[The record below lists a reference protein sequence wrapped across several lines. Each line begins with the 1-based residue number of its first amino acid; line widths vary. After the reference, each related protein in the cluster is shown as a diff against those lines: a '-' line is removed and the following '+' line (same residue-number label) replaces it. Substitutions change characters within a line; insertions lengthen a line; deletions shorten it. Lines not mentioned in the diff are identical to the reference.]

1 MTDLTTTKTAPETSA
16 DDLQINRGHE
26 VRELLV
32 IDAAVEDKHLFYQQ
46 LKPGVAVV
54 EIQAG
59 ESGLAQLTQALS
71 QYQGLDALHIVSHA
85 SDGVIQLGNSQI
97 TEEMLKTEVA
107 TLSAI
112 DGALKGGAD
121 VLFYGCNLA
130 EGQAGESLLQF
141 ISSEANVDVA
151 ASDDV
156 TGAFELGGNWD
167 LEKTVGEVTNSFSLL
182 LLLTR

>member
-1 MTDLTTTKTAPETSA
+1 MTDLTTIKTALETSA
-16 DDLQINRGHE
+16 DDLQINRGRE

-59 ESGLAQLTQALS
+59 ESGLVQLTQALS

-85 SDGVIQLGNSQI
+85 SDGVIQLGDSQI
-97 TEEMLKTEVA
+97 TEEMLKAEMA

-112 DGALKGGAD
+112 DGALKDGAD
-121 VLFYGCNLA
+121 VLLYGCNLA
-130 EGQAGESLLQF
+130 EGEAGESLLQL
-141 ISSEANVDVA
+141 IANGANVDVA
-151 ASDDV
+151 ASDDL
-156 TGAFELGGNWD
+156 TGNIDKDGDWELEISTGCY
-167 LEKTVGEVTNSFSLL
+167 
-182 LLLTR
+182 